1 LAERLR
7 VLILI
12 LIMAIGSLLV
22 SATTIWFLYG
32 AAFDEER
39 LRLVEAA
46 QSQARLIEAVARYD
60 RFHNTGHPGGWRE
73 ATLSQV
79 NEAHREYKGFGETG
93 EFTLAKLEGGLI
105 VFVLGHRHQTV
116 EHPGPVPFDSELA
129 EPMRRALLGQSG
141 TVVGLD
147 YRGEMVVAAYEPVA
161 ELDLGIVAKIDLA
174 EVQAPFKKAGLAAAG
189 IAVLVVFAGAIL
201 FVRVSSP
208 LVTALESRSRDLE
221 ATLAALRE
229 SEELFRTTFELAG
242 SGIVQVSLSGRF
254 TRVNK
259 RFCEI
264 VGYTE
269 GEILEL
275 RFQDIT
281 HPDDL
286 DEDLANASR
295 IIGGEINSYSLEK
308 RYVCK
313 DNSLVWVSLT
323 VSLVRDES
331 EVPSYFIAVAEDTTK
346 RKNTEL
352 AVQSSLAEKEVLLRE
367 IHHRVKNNMQVIS
380 SLLNLQAKNIEDPR
394 LNKVFQESQSR
405 VRAMALIHEILY
417 QSGNLG
423 RIDLGEYVS
432 KLATGLI
439 RMYGTGP
446 DRINL
451 NIGAQDVTLGIDDT
465 VPCGLVINE
474 LLSNS
479 LKYAFRDGRTG
490 EIGIDAAPVGNGE
503 ITLVVHDDGVGIPAE
518 IDIRNTDTMGM
529 RLVIGLVESQL
540 GGQVD
545 LDRDHGTR
553 FTITFSPT
561 ERDLALRG

>member
-1 LAERLR
+1 
-7 VLILI
+7 
-12 LIMAIGSLLV
+12 MAIGSLLV
-22 SATTIWFLYG
+22 SATTIWILYG

-60 RFHNTGHPGGWRE
+60 RFHNTDHPGGWRE

-79 NEAHREYKGFGETG
+79 NEAHGEYKGFGETG
-93 EFTLAKLEGGLI
+93 EFTLAKLEGDSI

-116 EHPGPVPFDSELA
+116 EHPEPVPFDSELA
-129 EPMRRALLGQSG
+129 EPMRRALRGQSG

-147 YRGEMVVAAYEPVA
+147 YRGERVVAAYEPVA
-161 ELDLGIVAKIDLA
+161 ELNLGIVAKIDLA

-189 IAVLVVFAGAIL
+189 FAILVIVAGSVL
-201 FVRVSSP
+201 FVRVSLP
-208 LVTALESRSRDLE
+208 MVVGIERRTRDLE
-221 ATLAALRE
+221 VTVNALEE
-229 SEELFRTTFELAG
+229 SERRFRKTFELAG
-242 SGIVQVSLSGRF
+242 AGIVQVTLNGRF
-254 TRVNK
+254 TRVNQ
-259 RFCEI
+259 RFCDI

-269 GEILEL
+269 GEMLEL
-275 RFQDIT
+275 GFQDIT

-286 DEDLANASR
+286 EDDLANAR
-295 IIGGEINSYSLEK
+295 RVFDGEIGIFSMEK
-308 RYVCK
+308 RYVRK
-313 DNSLVWVSLT
+313 DSSLVWVSVT
-323 VSLVRDES
+323 VSLVRDDS
-331 EVPSYFIAVAEDTTK
+331 GAPSYFIAVVEDTTQ
-346 RKNTEL
+346 RKQAEL
-352 AVQSSLAEKEVLLRE
+352 AVQNSLAEKEVLLRE

-380 SLLNLQAKNIEDPR
+380 SLLNLQAKSIEDAR
-394 LNKVFQESQSR
+394 LSKVFRESQSR

-432 KLATGLI
+432 KLATSLV
-439 RMYGTGP
+439 RMYGTEP

-490 EIGIDAAPVGNGE
+490 EIGIDAAPVNNGE
-503 ITLVVHDDGVGIPAE
+503 IKLVVHDDGVGIPAE
-518 IDIRNTDTMGM
+518 VDIRNTDTMGM
-529 RLVIGLVESQL
+529 RLVVGLVESQL
-540 GGQVD
+540 GGRVD

-561 ERDLALRG
+561 DPDLALGG

>member
-1 LAERLR
+1 MI
-7 VLILI
+7 LILI
-12 LIMAIGSLLV
+12 LAIGSLLV
-22 SATTIWFLYG
+22 SATTIWILYG
-32 AAFDEER
+32 AAFEEER
-39 LRLVEAA
+39 LRLVETA

-60 RFHNTGHPGGWRE
+60 RFHNTDHPGGWKE

-93 EFTLAKLEGGLI
+93 EFTLAKLEGDSI

-116 EHPGPVPFDSELA
+116 EHPEPVPFDSELA

-147 YRGEMVVAAYEPVA
+147 YRGERVVAAHEPVA
-161 ELDLGIVAKIDLA
+161 ELNLGIVAKIDLA

-189 IAVLVVFAGAIL
+189 FAILVIVAGSVL
-201 FVRVSSP
+201 FVRVSLP
-208 LVTALESRSRDLE
+208 MVVGIERRTRDLE
-221 ATLAALRE
+221 VTVNALEE
-229 SEELFRTTFELAG
+229 SERRFRKTFELAG
-242 SGIVQVSLSGRF
+242 AGIVQVALNGRF
-254 TRVNK
+254 TRVNQ
-259 RFCEI
+259 RFCDI

-269 GEILEL
+269 SEMLEL
-275 RFQDIT
+275 GFQDIT

-286 DEDLANASR
+286 EDDLANAR
-295 IIGGEINSYSLEK
+295 RVFDGEIGIFSMEK
-308 RYVCK
+308 RYVRK
-313 DNSLVWVSLT
+313 DSSLVWVSVT
-323 VSLVRDES
+323 VSLVRDDS
-331 EVPSYFIAVAEDTTK
+331 GAPNYFIAVVEDTTQ
-346 RKNTEL
+346 RKQAEL
-352 AVQSSLAEKEVLLRE
+352 AVQNSLAEKEVLLRE

-380 SLLNLQAKNIEDPR
+380 SLLNLQAKSIEDAR
-394 LNKVFQESQSR
+394 LSKVFRESQSR

-432 KLATGLI
+432 KLATSLV
-439 RMYGTGP
+439 RMYGTEP

-490 EIGIDAAPVGNGE
+490 EIGIDAAPVKNGE
-503 ITLVVHDDGVGIPAE
+503 IKLVVHDDGVGIPAGV
-518 IDIRNTDTMGM
+518 DIRNTETMGM
-529 RLVIGLVESQL
+529 RLVVGLVESQL
-540 GGQVD
+540 GGRVD

-561 ERDLALRG
+561 EPDMALRG